1 MARQILGKVVPT
13 GEDTYDNNRTYDEL
27 CIVMY
32 NGQSYISKKETRGN
46 KPDNTEYWQQL
57 VEKPVKGADYFTEAD
72 KDEIVNDVTNDATN
86 KYNQAVATGIDTF
99 NQNAERK
106 TSDFNDNASEKTDT
120 YNANAD
126 STTQAFTNNANSKT
140 EAYNTNAT
148 EKLDTYN
155 SNHTAKLKEYNDNA
169 TSKLSAYNT
178 NTVTKTTEYNSNHTN
193 KLSAYDTN
201 ASNKVDAYN
210 TNADARLE
218 EYNTNANNK
227 IAEYD
232 EHSKELNNKIV
243 STRNEL
249 ERLKSNVLNTGEDT
263 DTFIHLEDSAMA
275 EMQEIKVDGVC
286 EQNTTSGKNIL
297 QNNATSKTENGITF
311 TKNDDGTITVNGTA
325 TATSSINLY
334 RDNLS
339 LRKGNYILNGCPRG
353 GGSSNY
359 RLAMNKGSNTSN
371 FFDTGSGVN
380 VNLEADITN
389 AAVWIAIYQ
398 GVTVNNLVFKPMIRL
413 ASITDDTY
421 EPYTGGQ
428 PSPNPDY
435 PQEIKTIT
443 GNLKLTSCG
452 KNLFNGTDYSMI
464 VNGVTISISRNRITL
479 NGTATGAYN
488 NSNSN
493 YINAFPIKLAE
504 IYSYSCTQVHGS
516 MTGTRLA
523 INLRGGNN
531 TTDMSKQFNP
541 ASLELKNGSNS
552 TSNSRIDCSYIT
564 GLQFI
569 FSDDAVFDNYTF
581 DIQLEQG
588 RNVTPYED
596 YIESQIQAKL
606 PEGEFIGKL
615 DETHKD
621 TLRTEYFPEEGQYHR
636 MLDKKIGKHV
646 FTGDEDFTIRNSSS
660 GITQIRYSNS
670 KIAKLSD
677 SNYVRAISNYF
688 THNYSWGNSWNKDNS
703 LAHWVGFSAIVFYSS
718 NFSTVSDFKQ
728 FLKDKYDNGN
738 PVVVYYLLAK
748 PYTLDLGVIDMPMS
762 YKDIT
767 NIFTDSDL
775 LPTIN
780 AKYYRVFDKTI
791 QNAQINEKTLKQ
803 EITDLN
809 ATVSA
814 LDTRLKALETKTVE
828 EPTESEGTV

>member
-13 GEDTYDNNRTYDEL
+13 GEDTYDNSRTYDEL

-32 NGQSYISKKETRGN
+32 DGQSYISKKETRGN

-86 KYNQAVATGIDTF
+86 NYNQAVATGIETF

-126 STTQAFTNNANSKT
+126 STTQAFTDNANSKT

-178 NTVTKTTEYNSNHTN
+178 NTVTKTTEYNSNHTS
-193 KLSAYDTN
+193 KLNAYDTN
-201 ASNKVDAYN
+201 ASNKINAYN

-218 EYNTNANNK
+218 EYNTNADNK

-286 EQNTTSGKNIL
+286 EQVTTTGSNL
-297 QNNATSKTENGITF
+297 CNLNVSQNSRVTYNK
-311 TKNDDGTITVNGTA
+311 DGTITINGAGGFFIAFNKITFKA
-325 TATSSINLY
+325 NTNYYMRWELVSGTITGFDKPFMKIDGSVFVSQNTFSKFSFTSDTEKSGIWINAE
-334 RDNLS
+334 S
-339 LRKGNYILNGCPRG
+339 V
-353 GGSSNY
+353 
-359 RLAMNKGSNTSN
+359 
-371 FFDTGSGVN
+371 F
-380 VNLEADITN
+380 TN
-389 AAVWIAIYQ
+389 AVIKIW
-398 GVTVNNLVFKPMIRL
+398 FS
-413 ASITDDTY
+413 ASQTDY

-428 PSPNPDY
+428 PSPSPDY

-443 GNLKLTSCG
+443 DSLKVTSCG
-452 KNLFNGTDYSMI
+452 KNLFDINKTTYPKTSNGLTITTENGYFIINGTCTRTFANISDSTNFVISAGTY
-464 VNGVTISISRNRITL
+464 TISIDAPQNFNVVLKRFFPDGS
-479 NGTATGAYN
+479 ATDVTIP
-488 NSNSN
+488 SNSLVRT
-493 YINAFPIKLAE
+493 F
-504 IYSYSCTQVHGS
+504 
-516 MTGTRLA
+516 
-523 INLRGGNN
+523 
-531 TTDMSKQFNP
+531 TTNV
-541 ASLELKNGSNS
+541 
-552 TSNSRIDCSYIT
+552 TSNSYYFFISGFTPGMTIDNAKFKI
-564 GLQFI
+564 QFERK
-569 FSDDAVFDNYTF
+569 DNATS
-581 DIQLEQG
+581 I
-588 RNVTPYED
+588 ED

-606 PEGEFIGKL
+606 PKGEFIGKF
-615 DETHKD
+615 DETYKD
-621 TLRTEYFPEEGQYHR
+621 TLRTEYFPKEGQYHL
-636 MLDKKIGKHV
+636 MLDKIAGKYV
-646 FTGDEDFTIRNSSS
+646 LTGKEEWLMNYGTGMFHSENIFRTSSELTRLGKCTHYIYNSVNS
-660 GITQIRYSNS
+660 GIFNTLSNNQFAIQYYDGNTNIFIKDLRYSS
-670 KIAKLSD
+670 ID
-677 SNYVRAISNYF
+677 
-688 THNYSWGNSWNKDNS
+688 
-703 LAHWVGFSAIVFYSS
+703 
-718 NFSTVSDFKQ
+718 DFKNM
-728 FLKDKYDNGN
+728 LKTNN
-738 PVVVYYLLAK
+738 IEMYYILQT
-748 PYTLDLGVIDMPMS
+748 PYTLDLGAIDMPLS
-762 YKDIT
+762 YNEVT

>member
-57 VEKPVKGADYFTEAD
+57 VEKPVKGTDYFTEAD

-86 KYNQAVATGIDTF
+86 KYNQAVKTGIETF

-106 TSDFNDNASEKTDT
+106 TSDFNNNASEKTDT

-126 STTQAFTNNANSKT
+126 NTKQAFTNNANSKT

-178 NTVTKTTEYNSNHTN
+178 NTVTKTTEYNSNHTD
-193 KLSAYDTN
+193 KLNAYNTN
-201 ASNKVDAYN
+201 ASNKVDVYN
-210 TNADARLE
+210 TNADTRLE

-275 EMQEIKVDGVC
+275 ELQEIKVYGVC
-286 EQNTTSGKNIL
+286 KQVTTTGKNKFNVSRLPITL
-297 QNNATSKTENGITF
+297 YGVTLSFDKDGNVVLNGTPTITSNYINFIVSRDVEFEPGTYTMSVENKKDGIGTVITGFEDKLNLTLSETGNSKTYTSTEKYTSTF
-311 TKNDDGTITVNGTA
+311 QINVRYDVGTLN
-325 TATSSINLY
+325 NF
-334 RDNLS
+334 
-339 LRKGNYILNGCPRG
+339 ILNPQ
-353 GGSSNY
+353 
-359 RLAMNKGSNTSN
+359 
-371 FFDTGSGVN
+371 
-380 VNLEADITN
+380 LEAGKTK
-389 AAVWIAIYQ
+389 
-398 GVTVNNLVFKPMIRL
+398 T
-413 ASITDDTY
+413 TY
-421 EPYTGGQ
+421 EMFTGGQ
-428 PSPNPDY
+428 PSPSPDY

-443 GNLKLTSCG
+443 DNLKVTSCN
-452 KNLFNGTDYSMI
+452 KNIFKITSPLKHYI
-464 VNGVTISISRNRITL
+464 IAGVDISINDNVITL
-479 NGTATGAYN
+479 NGTSTGEIWPDFIWGIQNNTVTHNKCKYYFSEQPEDCTASINILSGTATGGSFVIIANDDGSSTFSINFNNLQGSITHKANGVNRAYLSGITSGTKFN
-488 NSNSN
+488 NFTFEIMLEKGSVVT
-493 YINAFPIKLAE
+493 AFE
-504 IYSYSCTQVHGS
+504 RH
-516 MTGTRLA
+516 
-523 INLRGGNN
+523 
-531 TTDMSKQFNP
+531 
-541 ASLELKNGSNS
+541 
-552 TSNSRIDCSYIT
+552 
-564 GLQFI
+564 
-569 FSDDAVFDNYTF
+569 
-581 DIQLEQG
+581 
-588 RNVTPYED
+588 
-596 YIESQIQAKL
+596 IESQVQANL
-606 PEGEFIGKL
+606 PKNEFIGKL
-615 DETHKD
+615 DDTYKD
-621 TLRTEYFPEEGQYHR
+621 TLRTKYFPKEGQYHL
-636 MLDKKIGKHV
+636 MLDKKVGKYT
-646 FTGDEDFTIRNSSS
+646 FTGNEEWFMSYGTGMFHANNIFRTASELTRLGKCTNYIYHIANS
-660 GITQIRYSNS
+660 GIFNSLLNNQFAIQHYNTSTNIFIKDLRYSS
-670 KIAKLSD
+670 ID
-677 SNYVRAISNYF
+677 
-688 THNYSWGNSWNKDNS
+688 
-703 LAHWVGFSAIVFYSS
+703 
-718 NFSTVSDFKQ
+718 DFKNM
-728 FLKDKYDNGN
+728 LKTNN
-738 PVVVYYLLAK
+738 IEIYYILQT

-762 YKDIT
+762 YKDTT

-791 QNAQINEKTLKQ
+791 QNVQINEKTLKQ

-814 LDTRLKALETKTVE
+814 LDTRLKVLETKTVE

>member
-13 GEDTYDNNRTYDEL
+13 GEDTYDNSRTYDEL

-57 VEKPVKGADYFTEAD
+57 VEKPVKGIDYFTEAD

-86 KYNQAVATGIDTF
+86 KYNQAVATGMETF

-148 EKLDTYN
+148 EKLDIYN

-193 KLSAYDTN
+193 KMNTYDTN
-201 ASNKVDAYN
+201 ASNKVDTYN
-210 TNADARLE
+210 TNADTRLE

-227 IAEYD
+227 INEYD

-263 DTFIHLEDSAMA
+263 DTFIHVEDSAMA

-286 EQNTTSGKNIL
+286 KQNTTTGKNL
-297 QNNATSKTENGITF
+297 FCLPQSATLNGITF
-311 TKNDDGTITVNGTA
+311 NVNSDGSFNISGTSTANA
-325 TATSSINLY
+325 TFLV
-334 RDNLS
+334 NLS
-339 LRKGNYILNGCPRG
+339 LENSKLKSGNTYTLSTNKELGDIAVNVE
-353 GGSSNY
+353 NY
-359 RLAMNKGSNTSN
+359 SNTTWESAIFTLN
-371 FFDTGSGVN
+371 KTLTKVTGAYNITDNTNIVRYSVMVASEKT
-380 VNLEADITN
+380 VNLSNVKIQFEEGSA
-389 AAVWIAIYQ
+389 
-398 GVTVNNLVFKPMIRL
+398 P
-413 ASITDDTY
+413 TDF

-428 PSPNPDY
+428 SPSPDY

-443 GNLKLTSCG
+443 DSLKITSCW
-452 KNLFNGTDYSMI
+452 KNLFDIDKYPILSRTAYSDGKLMEWNEYTGI
-464 VNGVTISISRNRITL
+464 RSYFPLKENETYTL
-479 NGTATGAYN
+479 
-488 NSNSN
+488 SNSLN
-493 YINAFPIKLAE
+493 VPIYYGLVFYDENKQVISYINKPTRTFTTPAKCRYIRF
-504 IYSYSCTQVHGS
+504 SFN
-516 MTGTRLA
+516 MTEKITWVQIEQA
-523 INLRGGNN
+523 N
-531 TTDMSKQFNP
+531 T
-541 ASLELKNGSNS
+541 ASE
-552 TSNSRIDCSYIT
+552 Y
-564 GLQFI
+564 
-569 FSDDAVFDNYTF
+569 
-581 DIQLEQG
+581 E
-588 RNVTPYED
+588 PYV
-596 YIESQIQAKL
+596 ESQIQAKL
-606 PEGEFIGKL
+606 PENEFIGKI
-615 DETHKD
+615 DDTYKD
-621 TLRTEYFPEEGQYHR
+621 TLRAEYFPKEGQYHW
-636 MLDKKIGKHV
+636 MLDKKVGKHV
-646 FTGDEDFTIRNSSS
+646 FTGDEDFTIMNPSS
-660 GITQIRYSNS
+660 GIAQIRYLNS

-688 THNYSWGNSWNKDNS
+688 THNYSWGNSWSKDNS
-703 LAHWVGFSAIVFYSS
+703 VAHWVGFSAIVFYSS

-738 PVVVYYLLAK
+738 PVVVYYLLAT
-748 PYTLDLGVIDMPMS
+748 PYTLDLGVIDMPLS
-762 YKDIT
+762 YNEVT

-814 LDTRLKALETKTVE
+814 LDNRLKALETKTVE

>member
-57 VEKPVKGADYFTEAD
+57 VEKPVKGTDYFTEAD

-86 KYNQAVATGIDTF
+86 KYNQAVKTGIEKFD
-99 NQNAERK
+99 QNAERK

-178 NTVTKTTEYNSNHTN
+178 NTVTKTTEYNSNHTD
-193 KLSAYDTN
+193 KLNAYDTN
-201 ASNKVDAYN
+201 ASNKVDVYN
-210 TNADARLE
+210 TNADTRLE
-218 EYNTNANNK
+218 EYNTNADNK

-263 DTFIHLEDSAMA
+263 DTFIHVEDSAMA
-275 EMQEIKVDGVC
+275 ELQEIKVDGVLSQ
-286 EQNTTSGKNIL
+286 ETTNGYQL
-297 QNNATSKTENGITF
+297 FDVSKVTTISN
-311 TKNDDGTITVNGTA
+311 GTIENEIV
-325 TATSSINLY
+325 TSNA
-334 RDNLS
+334 
-339 LRKGNYILNGCPRG
+339 LNGEG
-353 GGSSNY
+353 
-359 RLAMNKGSNTSN
+359 
-371 FFDTGSGVN
+371 
-380 VNLEADITN
+380 
-389 AAVWIAIYQ
+389 Q
-398 GVTVNNLVFKPMIRL
+398 GVTYNFPSIILDANTTYYIFADIRIKSGTGSVNGINNGVVGWEKVSFPSLSNNYNTFISKYTPTENENIYSVYFGFNNANNLIINIQNVMIT
-413 ASITDDTY
+413 TDRNATY
-421 EPYTGGQ
+421 EKYTGNQ
-428 PSPNPDY
+428 QSPNPDY

-443 GNLKLTSCG
+443 GSLKVTSCG
-452 KNLFNGTDYSMI
+452 KNLINSSAPSITALGASLTNNGNGTY
-464 VNGVTISISRNRITL
+464 TISGTIQANKAVNFNVTTSKPILQKGKTYTQVVETISGTKIGSIVPSFIKQDGSVIYNYFADNQTRIPAEQL
-479 NGTATGAYN
+479 VNNAYN
-488 NSNSN
+488 YYYSGAETE
-493 YINAFPIKLAE
+493 INWTFRVMLCE
-504 IYSYSCTQVHGS
+504 
-516 MTGTRLA
+516 
-523 INLRGGNN
+523 
-531 TTDMSKQFNP
+531 
-541 ASLELKNGSNS
+541 GSNA
-552 TSNSRIDCSYIT
+552 T
-564 GLQFI
+564 
-569 FSDDAVFDNYTF
+569 
-581 DIQLEQG
+581 
-588 RNVTPYED
+588 YEN
-596 YIESQIQAKL
+596 YIESLITANL
-606 PEGEFIGKL
+606 PENEFIGKL

-621 TLRTEYFPEEGQYHR
+621 TLRTKYFPEEGQYHL
-636 MLDKKIGKHV
+636 MLDKKVGKYT
-646 FTGDEDFTIRNSSS
+646 FTGNENWSTY
-660 GITQIRYSNS
+660 TQSNGVQLFRCTLPANGFFV
-670 KIAKLSD
+670 K
-677 SNYVRAISNYF
+677 SNYF
-688 THNYSWGNSWNKDNS
+688 VSQTTWTTLLEENRIFNHVGNYQN
-703 LAHWVGFSAIVFYSS
+703 IEITYSKFDTLI
-718 NFSTVSDFKQ
+718 NFKN
-728 FLKDKYDNGN
+728 FLTTN
-738 PVVVYYLLAK
+738 VVQMYYGLK
-748 PYTLDLGVIDMPMS
+748 TPYTLDLGVIDMPMS

-780 AKYYRVFDKTI
+780 AKYYRVFEKTI
-791 QNAQINEKTLKQ
+791 QNVQINDKTLKQ